1 MRFNTLDEWLA
12 WQETLHPSA
21 IDLGLERIRP
31 VLLRLG
37 LQRPPCAVITVGGTN
52 GKGSSVAMLD
62 AILRAAGYRV
72 GAYTSPHLLRYN
84 ERICLHGTP
93 VDDATLCAA
102 FERIDQA
109 RQDTS
114 LTYFEFGTLA
124 AFSIFSAVPLDVVIL
139 EVGMGGRLDAVNLWD
154 ADVALVTTLGIDHTA
169 WLGNTREEIAFEKA
183 GIFRAGRPAVCGDP
197 DPPYTLLQHADAV
210 GAPLYR
216 FGRDFG
222 YGAADVAAVQGR
234 ASVGRFQHPA
244 SGDTSASMHGAGER
258 SEGFRMPGATNDG
271 SWSWWSVTQRRH
283 ALPHPALRGPFQL
296 QNAAGVL
303 MVLELLTQIL
313 PVNQGDI
320 RQGLSA
326 VQLPGRF
333 QVLPGTPL
341 RILDVA
347 HNPHGAQVLVQ
358 SLRTQS
364 CEGQTHAVMS
374 MLADK
379 DIEGVISVMRDVI
392 DVWHVAGLDVPRGLS
407 GAQLAERLQAVG
419 IVSMHVHP
427 SITAAYQQA
436 VQQVG
441 QTPGR
446 VVVFGSFYTVAAIL
460 DTL

>member
-12 WQETLHPSA
+12 WQETLHPLA

-31 VLLRLG
+31 VLLRLA
-37 LQRPPCAVITVGGTN
+37 LQQPPCAVITVGGTN

-84 ERICLHGTP
+84 ERICIDGVA

-102 FERIDQA
+102 FERVDQA
-109 RQDTS
+109 RQDAS

-124 AFSIFSAVPLDVVIL
+124 AFSIFAAMQATAAPLDVVIL

-154 ADVALVTTLGIDHTA
+154 ADVALVTAIGIDHTA
-169 WLGNTREEIAFEKA
+169 WLGDTREEIAFEKA

-197 DPPYTLLQHADAV
+197 DPPHTLLQHADKI

-222 YGAADVAAVQGR
+222 YNV
-234 ASVGRFQHPA
+234 
-244 SGDTSASMHGAGER
+244 
-258 SEGFRMPGATNDG
+258 DG
-271 SWSWWSVTQRRH
+271 MAWSWWSVTQRRH

-303 MVLELLTQIL
+303 MVLELLGQALPL

-326 VQLPGRF
+326 VQLAGRF
-333 QVLPGTPL
+333 QVLPGMPL

-347 HNPHGAQVLVQ
+347 HNPHGAQVLAQ
-358 SLRTQS
+358 SLRTQP
-364 CEGQTHAVMS
+364 CAGQTHAVMS

-379 DIEGVISVMRDVI
+379 DIDGVISVMRDVI
-392 DVWHVAGLDVPRGLS
+392 DVWHVAGLDVPRGVS
-407 GAQLAERLQAVG
+407 GAQLAGRLQAAG
-419 IVSMHVHP
+419 ITSVHVHA
-427 SITAAYQQA
+427 SVTAAYQQA
-436 VQQVG
+436 GSHAQ
-441 QTPGR
+441 PIDR
-446 VVVFGSFYTVAAIL
+446 VVVFGSFYTVAEVL
-460 DTL
+460 NGG

>member
-37 LQRPPCAVITVGGTN
+37 LQQPPCAVITVGGTN

-124 AFSIFSAVPLDVVIL
+124 AFSIFSAAPLDVVIL

-154 ADVALVTTLGIDHTA
+154 ADVALVTAIGIDHTA
-169 WLGNTREEIAFEKA
+169 WLGDTREEIAFEKA

-197 DPPYTLLQHADAV
+197 DPPHTLLQHADKM

-222 YGAADVAAVQGR
+222 YTV
-234 ASVGRFQHPA
+234 
-244 SGDTSASMHGAGER
+244 
-258 SEGFRMPGATNDG
+258 DG
-271 SWSWWSVTQRRH
+271 MAWSWWSVTQRRH

-303 MVLELLTQIL
+303 MVLELLAQAL

-326 VQLPGRF
+326 VQLAGRF
-333 QVLPGTPL
+333 QVLPGMPL

-347 HNPHGAQVLVQ
+347 HNPHGAQVLAQ
-358 SLRTQS
+358 SLRAQP
-364 CEGQTHAVMS
+364 CAGQTHAVMS

-379 DIEGVISVMRDVI
+379 DIDGVISVMRDVI
-392 DVWHVAGLDVPRGLS
+392 DVWHVAGLDVPRGVS
-407 GAQLAERLQAVG
+407 GAQLAGRLQVAG
-419 IVSMHVHP
+419 ITSVHVHANV
-427 SITAAYQQA
+427 TAAYQQA
-436 VQQVG
+436 GSHAQ
-441 QTPGR
+441 PIDR
-446 VVVFGSFYTVAAIL
+446 VVVFGSFYTVAEVL
-460 DTL
+460 NGG

>member
-1 MRFNTLDEWLA
+1 MRFNTLDEWLT

-21 IDLGLERIRP
+21 IDLGLERMRP

-37 LQRPPCAVITVGGTN
+37 LQRPPCTVITVGGTN

-84 ERICLHGTP
+84 ERICIGGVA

-102 FERIDQA
+102 FERVDQA
-109 RQDTS
+109 RQDIS

-124 AFSIFSAVPLDVVIL
+124 AFSIFSAAQGRASVAGGRMPGATAAQATATQLDVVVL
-139 EVGMGGRLDAVNLWD
+139 EIGIGGRLDAVNLWD
-154 ADVALVTTLGIDHTA
+154 ADVALVTTIGIDHTA

-183 GIFRAGRPAVCGDP
+183 GIFRAERPAVCGDP
-197 DPPYTLLQHADAV
+197 DPPHTLLQHADAV

-222 YGAADVAAVQGR
+222 YSVAGVAND
-234 ASVGRFQHPA
+234 
-244 SGDTSASMHGAGER
+244 SG
-258 SEGFRMPGATNDG
+258 
-271 SWSWWSVTQRRH
+271 WSWWSVTQRRH

-303 MVLELLTQIL
+303 MVLELLGNVL

-320 RQGLSA
+320 RHGLSG

-333 QVLPGTPL
+333 QVLPGAPL

-347 HNPHGAQVLVQ
+347 HNPHGAQVLAQ
-358 SLRTQS
+358 ALRSQASVPADTS
-364 CEGQTHAVMS
+364 AGQTHAVMS

-379 DIEGVISVMRDVI
+379 DIDGVISVMRDVI

-407 GAQLAERLQAVG
+407 AAQLAERLQAAGMTAAV
-419 IVSMHVHP
+419 HVYP
-427 SITAAYQQA
+427 SVTAAYQQA
-436 VQQVG
+436 VASARLS
-441 QTPGR
+441 GR

-460 DTL
+460 KTV

>member
-12 WQETLHPSA
+12 WQETLHPLA

-124 AFSIFSAVPLDVVIL
+124 AFSIFSAAPLDVVIL

-154 ADVALVTTLGIDHTA
+154 ADVALVTAIGIDHTV
-169 WLGNTREEIAFEKA
+169 WLGDTREEIAFEKA

-197 DPPYTLLQHADAV
+197 DPPHTLLQHADKI

-222 YGAADVAAVQGR
+222 YNV
-234 ASVGRFQHPA
+234 
-244 SGDTSASMHGAGER
+244 
-258 SEGFRMPGATNDG
+258 DG
-271 SWSWWSVTQRRH
+271 MAWSWWSVTQRRH

-303 MVLELLTQIL
+303 MVLELLGQVLPVKSLAQVLPVKLLAQAPPVKSSAQAL

-326 VQLPGRF
+326 VQLAGRF
-333 QVLPGTPL
+333 QVLPGMPL

-347 HNPHGAQVLVQ
+347 HNPHGAQVLAQ
-358 SLRTQS
+358 SLRAQP
-364 CEGQTHAVMS
+364 CAGQTHAVMS

-379 DIEGVISVMRDVI
+379 DIDGVISVMCDVI
-392 DVWHVAGLDVPRGLS
+392 DVWHVAGLDVPRGVS
-407 GAQLAERLQAVG
+407 GAQLAGRLQAAG
-419 IVSMHVHP
+419 ITSVHVHANV
-427 SITAAYQQA
+427 TAAYQQA
-436 VQQVG
+436 GSHAQ
-441 QTPGR
+441 PIDR
-446 VVVFGSFYTVAAIL
+446 VVVFGSFYTVAEVL
-460 DTL
+460 NGG